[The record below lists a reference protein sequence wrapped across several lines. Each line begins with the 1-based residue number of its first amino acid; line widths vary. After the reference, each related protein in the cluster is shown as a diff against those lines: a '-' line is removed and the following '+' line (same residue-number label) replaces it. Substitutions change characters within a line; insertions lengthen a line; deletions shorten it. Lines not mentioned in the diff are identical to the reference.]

1 LGGLLSTFARWESID
16 ALEIYAGTW
25 ALNRIQDLIFGVV
38 LRGAEPPMPI
48 HLIDLKP
55 GIFLEDPDYSVAAF
69 PVQHRGR
76 DCYGFVFQEKSRRP
90 FLVDEAEALGVPVG
104 PERARL
110 VRGESIRLADGRTI
124 QPDEVLGPDT
134 PGARLV
140 HTGDIAVLDGRLRE
154 IAQGAHCL
162 VMEAT
167 YLEQEAEMARE
178 YGHMTAGQA
187 ARFAQECGVGTLLL
201 THLSRRYRE
210 RDVVHEARRYFPN
223 SYVVRDFDRFAI
235 AKGRPVQKIEKA
247 LEPVELEGE
256 VDAGGEE

>member
-1 LGGLLSTFARWESID
+1 VA
-16 ALEIYAGTW
+16 
-25 ALNRIQDLIFGVV
+25 
-38 LRGAEPPMPI
+38 LRGTAHADP
-48 HLIDLKP
+48 LIDLKP
-55 GIFLEDPDYSVAAF
+55 GIFLEDADFSIEAF

-90 FLVDEAEALGVPVG
+90 FLVDKAEALGVPFG

-110 VRGESIRLADGRTI
+110 VRGEPIRLGDGRTI
-124 QPDEVLGPDT
+124 HPDEVLGPEL

-140 HTGDIAVLDGRLRE
+140 HTGDIGAVDGRLRE

-167 YLEQEAEMARE
+167 YVDEEAEMARE
-178 YGHMTAGQA
+178 FGHMTAGQA
-187 ARFAQECGVGTLLL
+187 ARFAQEHGVGTLLL

-223 SYVVRDFDRFAI
+223 TVVVRDFDRFAI
-235 AKGRPVQKIEKA
+235 AKGRPVQKVEKP

-256 VDAGGEE
+256 VEASGEGLSSDDRLPFPNA